1 MMIRWFIF
9 DLGNVLIKL
18 AYERVISRICAR
30 ASCSRDELV
39 ATMEEWGGYRDLE
52 RGEVSFEEFH
62 AVLREKVGYSDDLR
76 QFRKVWADFFDGP
89 IEGIDE
95 VLESVRSQYGV
106 AFLSNSNEV
115 HEELIPREFSFLFR
129 KGERFFFSHRHRC
142 AKPDAAIFQI
152 ALSELGAS
160 ADEVVYIDDLAE
172 NVAAARTL
180 GMTAFQFESSQK
192 LFADLEAA
200 GLVVR
205 S

>member
-1 MMIRWFIF
+1 MMIRWFVF

-30 ASCSRDELV
+30 SSCSRDELV
-39 ATMEEWGGYRDLE
+39 ATMEAWGGYRDLE
-52 RGEVSFEEFH
+52 KGEVTFEQFH
-62 AVLREKVGYSDDLR
+62 AILREKVGYSEDLR
-76 QFRKVWADFFDGP
+76 RLREIWADFFDGP
-89 IEGIDE
+89 IDGIEE
-95 VLESVRSQYGV
+95 VLERVRSQY
-106 AFLSNSNEV
+106 AIAYLSNSNEV

-152 ALSELGAS
+152 ALRELGAS
-160 ADEVVYIDDLAE
+160 PDEVVYIDDLAE
-172 NVAAARTL
+172 NVTAARAL

-192 LFADLEAA
+192 LSADLAAA
-200 GLVVR
+200 GLVAR